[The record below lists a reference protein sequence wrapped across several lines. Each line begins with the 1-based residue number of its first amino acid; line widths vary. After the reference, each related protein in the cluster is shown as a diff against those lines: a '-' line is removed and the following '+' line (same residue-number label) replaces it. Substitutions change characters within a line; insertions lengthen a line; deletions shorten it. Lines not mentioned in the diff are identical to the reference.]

1 MRLMRRK
8 TPARAA
14 ASRRL
19 GRGDGVTALIEEAG
33 RAHRR
38 AMEKGGW
45 VYILAHKSQ
54 GTLYVGVT
62 ADLARRAHQHRSAAT
77 AGFTRRYNV
86 HRLVWCE
93 RHEDIGDAIAR
104 EKSLKRW
111 RRAWKVSLIERE
123 NPAWDDLFE
132 RFI

>member
-1 MRLMRRK
+1 
-8 TPARAA
+8 
-14 ASRRL
+14 
-19 GRGDGVTALIEEAG
+19 
-33 RAHRR
+33 
-38 AMEKGGW
+38 MEKGGW
-45 VYILAHKSQ
+45 VYILAHKPQ

-77 AGFTRRYNV
+77 EGFTRRYNV

-93 RHEDIGDAIAR
+93 WHADIVDAIAR

-111 RRAWKVSLIERE
+111 RRAWKVALIERE
-123 NPAWDDLFE
+123 NPNWDDLFG